1 MGPRIPGIRVP
12 SFRYV
17 NRAVIRLENVS
28 KRFASGYNAVLN
40 LSLEIPDGQTCV
52 LIGPSGCGKTTT
64 LRMINR
70 LIDPDSGRILV
81 DGADT
86 QSVDPAALRLK
97 MGYVIQQTGLFPHMT
112 VGENVGTV
120 PRLWKWHA
128 ERIRKRVDEL
138 LELVGLDPV
147 EYRDRYPHQ
156 LSGGQRQRVGFARA
170 LAADPPILLMD
181 EPFGAVDR
189 ITRERL
195 QHEFVSIQRSM
206 RKTVVFVTH
215 DIDEAVTVGDRICL
229 MKMQAQIAQYD
240 TPERIVIHPAS
251 EYVSEV
257 RGRGARAGRR
267 RVSVLGL
274 RPVEDA
280 AAVRRDAGGSRAR
293 AHARGLARRL
303 GGRLPEGFQ
312 ARAVDGA
319 GPRRLASGGGAGGDR
334 CQARPRRGKAR
345 RPAHGRGGWRP
356 AHSKAR
362 GGDRQ
367 RGHRGDPADRRS
379 EQGRLLDQPP
389 GGHPARAARAAGRAG
404 WRGRGRGACPGVRQ
418 ARLQGH
424 DRGGG
429 APFPRPRG
437 A

>member
-1 MGPRIPGIRVP
+1 M
-12 SFRYV
+12 
-17 NRAVIRLENVS
+17 IRLENVS
-28 KRFASGYNAVLN
+28 KRFASGSNAVLN
-40 LSLEIPDGQTCV
+40 LTLEIPDGQTCV

-86 QSVDPAALRLK
+86 QGVDPAALRLK

-215 DIDEAVTVGDRICL
+215 DIDEAVMVGDRICL

-240 TPERIVIHPAS
+240 TPERIVLHPAS
-251 EYVSEV
+251 EYVSEFL
-257 RGRGARAGRR
+257 GRER
-267 RVSVLGL
+267 L
-274 RPVEDA
+274 
-280 AAVRRDAGGSRAR
+280 VRRMSVVRIDA
-293 AHARGLARRL
+293 
-303 GGRLPEGFQ
+303 
-312 ARAVDGA
+312 
-319 GPRRLASGGGAGGDR
+319 
-334 CQARPRRGKAR
+334 
-345 RPAHGRGGWRP
+345 
-356 AHSKAR
+356 
-362 GGDRQ
+362 
-367 RGHRGDPADRRS
+367 
-379 EQGRLLDQPP
+379 
-389 GGHPARAARAAGRAG
+389 
-404 WRGRGRGACPGVRQ
+404 
-418 ARLQGH
+418 
-424 DRGGG
+424 
-429 APFPRPRG
+429 
-437 A
+437 

>member
-1 MGPRIPGIRVP
+1 
-12 SFRYV
+12 
-17 NRAVIRLENVS
+17 VIRLENVS
-28 KRFASGYNAVLN
+28 KRFASGSNAVLN
-40 LSLEIPDGQTCV
+40 LTLEIPDGQTCV

-86 QSVDPAALRLK
+86 QGVDPAALRLK

-251 EYVSEV
+251 EYVSEFL
-257 RGRGARAGRR
+257 GRER
-267 RVSVLGL
+267 
-274 RPVEDA
+274 
-280 AAVRRDAGGSRAR
+280 
-293 AHARGLARRL
+293 LARRMSVVRIDAKTL
-303 GGRLPEGFQ
+303 EHPDGGP
-312 ARAVDGA
+312 ARDEPRVPLSSSLTDALAAALTSPTERAAVFD
-319 GPRRLASGGGAGGDR
+319 GDR
-334 CQARPRRGKAR
+334 YLGDFTATSLLESLRRAS
-345 RPAHGRGGWRP
+345 AEGGIP
-356 AHSKAR
+356 
-362 GGDRQ
+362 D
-367 RGHRGDPADRRS
+367 
-379 EQGRLLDQPP
+379 
-389 GGHPARAARAAGRAG
+389 AAG
-404 WRGRGRGACPGVRQ
+404 V
-418 ARLQGH
+418 
-424 DRGGG
+424 
-429 APFPRPRG
+429 
-437 A
+437 

>member
-1 MGPRIPGIRVP
+1 MIH
-12 SFRYV
+12 
-17 NRAVIRLENVS
+17 LENVS
-28 KRFASGYNAVLN
+28 KRFASGSNAVLN
-40 LSLEIPDGQTCV
+40 LTLEIPDGQTCV

-86 QSVDPAALRLK
+86 QGVDPAALRLK

-251 EYVSEV
+251 EYVSEFLGRERLTRRMSVV
-257 RGRGARAGRR
+257 RIDAKTLEHPDGGPARDEPRVPLSSSLTDALAAALTSPTERAAVFDGDRYLGDFTATSLLESLRR
-267 RVSVLGL
+267 ASAEGGI
-274 RPVEDA
+274 PDA
-280 AAVRRDAGGSRAR
+280 A
-293 AHARGLARRL
+293 
-303 GGRLPEGFQ
+303 
-312 ARAVDGA
+312 
-319 GPRRLASGGGAGGDR
+319 
-334 CQARPRRGKAR
+334 
-345 RPAHGRGGWRP
+345 
-356 AHSKAR
+356 
-362 GGDRQ
+362 
-367 RGHRGDPADRRS
+367 
-379 EQGRLLDQPP
+379 
-389 GGHPARAARAAGRAG
+389 
-404 WRGRGRGACPGVRQ
+404 GV
-418 ARLQGH
+418 
-424 DRGGG
+424 
-429 APFPRPRG
+429 
-437 A
+437 